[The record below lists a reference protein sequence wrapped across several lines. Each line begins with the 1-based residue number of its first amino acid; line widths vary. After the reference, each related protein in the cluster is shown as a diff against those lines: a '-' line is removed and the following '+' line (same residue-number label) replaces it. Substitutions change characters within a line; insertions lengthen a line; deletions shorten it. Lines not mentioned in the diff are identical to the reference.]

1 MRSETTDDETQAS
14 TSSQTEGKKDQ
25 HAARTEREGSEFN
38 TIFWDIDVVKDLPIW
53 AEPITMSTER
63 IFGVFDPTADED
75 VLVSM
80 GAIDGVLP
88 DRTKYECDRLRSA
101 IELVYNT
108 PKDCR
113 WVNLGEAI
121 RRFTNYEVSKDDLV
135 RYSGHGVFH
144 GVERNRLLQVAQVVV
159 SVDQVLQVLADFFH
173 KRERERFI
181 LDAQFAFLR
190 LLAHHPSR
198 TEILATY

>member
-1 MRSETTDDETQAS
+1 
-14 TSSQTEGKKDQ
+14 
-25 HAARTEREGSEFN
+25 
-38 TIFWDIDVVKDLPIW
+38 
-53 AEPITMSTER
+53 MSTER

-88 DRTKYECDRLRSA
+88 GRTKYECDRLRSA
-101 IELVYNT
+101 IELVYNN
-108 PKDCR
+108 PKDCH

-121 RRFTNYEVSKDDLV
+121 RRFTNYEVSKDNLV

-144 GVERNRLLQVAQVVV
+144 GVKRNRLLQVAQVVV

-173 KRERERFI
+173 KN
-181 LDAQFAFLR
+181 ASSWM
-190 LLAHHPSR
+190 PSSPS
-198 TEILATY
+198 